1 MKPLTGC
8 KILDLTWVYS
18 GPYATSLLLDLG
30 AEVIKVEGPRF
41 GDHTRTFP
49 PFKNGDSGYFYAINR
64 GKQSIALNLKS
75 DEGKAL
81 FRQLVQK
88 VDVVTENFVP
98 GVMDRMGLGYEEL
111 KKINPRL
118 IYGSIHG
125 FGTWGPYA
133 DWPGVDPV
141 AQAMGGLMKQSGF
154 AGGPPLKTGPAV
166 ADALAGIYLALG
178 IVAAYLE
185 RLTTGA
191 GKRIEISMMDAVFS
205 VLEESVVRASMT
217 GNALPGRGN
226 TDPLGAPWDAFHTK
240 DDKWVMV
247 CSLGGDKFAKIY
259 NAIDRPDLVEEYGG
273 DGEEASEKRANH
285 LAELNG
291 IFAEFAETKTAGEL
305 IELIHGCHV
314 PCGEAKDVAELLEDP
329 HLLAR
334 GMVVDIDHPRLGHI
348 KTYNNPIMF
357 NRQSIGVQPGEN
369 PQAPEIGESN
379 ETVLRELLGL
389 SQEEIEALYASQALW
404 HRKEA

>member
-166 ADALAGIYLALG
+166 ADALAGI
-178 IVAAYLE
+178 
-185 RLTTGA
+185 
-191 GKRIEISMMDAVFS
+191 
-205 VLEESVVRASMT
+205 
-217 GNALPGRGN
+217 
-226 TDPLGAPWDAFHTK
+226 
-240 DDKWVMV
+240 
-247 CSLGGDKFAKIY
+247 
-259 NAIDRPDLVEEYGG
+259 
-273 DGEEASEKRANH
+273 
-285 LAELNG
+285 
-291 IFAEFAETKTAGEL
+291 
-305 IELIHGCHV
+305 
-314 PCGEAKDVAELLEDP
+314 
-329 HLLAR
+329 
-334 GMVVDIDHPRLGHI
+334 
-348 KTYNNPIMF
+348 
-357 NRQSIGVQPGEN
+357 
-369 PQAPEIGESN
+369 
-379 ETVLRELLGL
+379 
-389 SQEEIEALYASQALW
+389 
-404 HRKEA
+404 